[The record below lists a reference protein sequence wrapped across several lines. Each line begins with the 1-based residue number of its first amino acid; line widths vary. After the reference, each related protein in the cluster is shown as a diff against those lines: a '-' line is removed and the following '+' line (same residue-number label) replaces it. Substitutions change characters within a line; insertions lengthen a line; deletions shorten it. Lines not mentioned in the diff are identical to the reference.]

1 MTNPTDDDLPVEL
14 SSPACAMHEAD
25 DAYMGYAGKD
35 ELIAFLNAF
44 LEAERAGARVTL
56 ESAHAAGS
64 DPIAEL
70 MRAIQHDEAHWCAM
84 LARHIK
90 VMGAIPSPMV
100 GAFHGKT
107 MAIQDLGERII
118 FLNRGQNWVVR
129 KLREILPRVR
139 DNLLHAD
146 LSEMLRSHEANI
158 NLAGELVGRTPLSKR
173 VTS

>member
-1 MTNPTDDDLPVEL
+1 MTNPTDDDPPVEL

-35 ELIAFLNAF
+35 ELIIFLNAL

-64 DPIAEL
+64 GPIAEL
-70 MRAIQHDEAHWCAM
+70 MRTIQRDEAHWCAM
-84 LARHIK
+84 LAHHIK
-90 VMGAIPSPMV
+90 ALGATPSSTV
-100 GAFHGKT
+100 GAFHGKA

-118 FLNRGQNWVVR
+118 FLNRGQGWVGR
-129 KLREILPRVR
+129 KLGEMLPRVR
-139 DNLLHAD
+139 GDQLHAD

-158 NLAGELVGRTPLSKR
+158 VLACELAGRTP
-173 VTS
+173 